1 MQAEELLVP
10 ELSNKKQI
18 TTTFSQN
25 LVVISFKIYPKTR
38 KRYSFAAIN

>member
-1 MQAEELLVP
+1 MLAEEPLVP
-10 ELSNKKQI
+10 ESSSKNII
-18 TTTFSQN
+18 TTGFSQN